1 MEETEETMDWKLQME
16 IMQKETIEHM
26 IERDKQQIFWIK
38 KPIEKIKRDL
48 ANVMSSYA
56 QTQKLVK
63 KNEDETK
70 LFIEQKKSMHKDYTS
85 RNKIMNEQ
93 IQSTLN
99 EVEQQAIFKEVYKN
113 QDQLKKDSNKEIFK
127 QRQEEFKEKKDQVNQ
142 KKLKVEEETA
152 KAYK

>member
-1 MEETEETMDWKLQME
+1 
-16 IMQKETIEHM
+16 
-26 IERDKQQIFWIK
+26 
-38 KPIEKIKRDL
+38 
-48 ANVMSSYA
+48 MSSYA

-127 QRQEEFKEKKDQVNQ
+127 
-142 KKLKVEEETA
+142 
-152 KAYK
+152 